1 MPLVYIW
8 LEQWFCNFSVN
19 LTIFQIF
26 SYTKKKALQ
35 TDDVCLDVSAM
46 GGPVKLF
53 QCHGLGGNQNWEYD
67 RQVFSPNMVIVCCC
81 HDYICVMWLFSN
93 CLMWLILCTF
103 NYAFLWKRN
112 WRWNLF
118 VFVMPYTGCI
128 IENFLL
134 MLCLK
139 SKKMKLCSYIRHFQT
154 IIFNLF
160 SFVSLFQMEITPAW
174 CGIIFLLSILSF
186 LYECGYYFSI
196 ESPPK
201 TWNILHTSYSYV
213 LHFSLFLVVVIFSSN
228 FYL

>member
-1 MPLVYIW
+1 MIDRYLVQIWSLFAVVMTTYVSCDCFQTVWCDLFCVPLIMH
-8 LEQWFCNFSVN
+8 FCEKE
-19 LTIFQIF
+19 T
-26 SYTKKKALQ
+26 
-35 TDDVCLDVSAM
+35 
-46 GGPVKLF
+46 
-53 QCHGLGGNQNWEYD
+53 
-67 RQVFSPNMVIVCCC
+67 
-81 HDYICVMWLFSN
+81 
-93 CLMWLILCTF
+93 
-103 NYAFLWKRN
+103 
-112 WRWNLF
+112 RWNLF